1 MTEEGKKRLAVI
13 LVLTALITGGSFYFY
28 QQKSSVSETT
38 AVMPVTPNNVAATP
52 KTDTGEIVVYISGAV
67 NKPGVLSVPAGS
79 RVVDVVN
86 AAGGLAPGA
95 DPAKVNMAKVLKDGM
110 QVNVPGGTTH
120 ASSGAAPTSR
130 TGSTTVSSSNS
141 GYAGEKISINF
152 SSKAELDKLP
162 GIGPALAEQIV
173 DYRQRNGMFR
183 DISELKKVPGIG
195 EAKFN
200 VLKDKISL

>member
-1 MTEEGKKRLAVI
+1 MTEERKKRLALI
-13 LVLTALITGGSFYFY
+13 LVLAVLITGGSFYFY

-38 AVMPVTPNNVAATP
+38 AVMPAPPNSVATP
-52 KTDTGEIVVYISGAV
+52 KTDAGEIIVYISGAV

-110 QVNVPGGTTH
+110 QVNVPGVTTP
-120 ASSGAAPTSR
+120 ARSGSVSTSR
-130 TGSTTVSSSNS
+130 TGSTTVSSSS
-141 GYAGEKISINF
+141 GYDGEKISINF
-152 SSKAELDKLP
+152 ASKAELDKLP
-162 GIGPALAEQIV
+162 GIGPAMAEQIV
-173 DYRQRNGMFR
+173 DYRQHNGTFR

-195 EAKFN
+195 EVKFN